1 MKSRYLIVYQ
11 AVFCIRGLALS
22 AAITDDQRRCDQ
34 RVPMTSLYPLPT
46 AEHGMAMQRTRG
58 AGRLSAKL
66 SAGQSRIDR
75 LFQEGSARIRLPRV
89 APGAP
94 LEAVLINTAGGL
106 TGGDRMDWRFEAGE
120 GAALLL
126 ATQACE
132 KTYKARGDSEARV
145 SVQLNLNAGSSL
157 AWLPQETILFDRARL
172 TRSIDVDMAADAR
185 LLMVEPLVF
194 GRLAMREA
202 VAEGQFHDRWRIR
215 QAGHLVHAE
224 DMRLGPMI
232 AEALRRP
239 AVANGG
245 LAMATVLMIAP
256 DAEARLADARRL
268 IGGSGGVSHMMMPP
282 GAGQGAGTGKLL
294 ARIVAGD
301 SYELR
306 KVLVPLIRLLNP
318 AGGMPKVWSI

>member
-1 MKSRYLIVYQ
+1 
-11 AVFCIRGLALS
+11 
-22 AAITDDQRRCDQ
+22 
-34 RVPMTSLYPLPT
+34 
-46 AEHGMAMQRTRG
+46 MQRTRG
-58 AGRLSAKL
+58 AGRLSVKL

-89 APGAP
+89 ARGAP

-106 TGGDRMDWRFEAGE
+106 TGGDRMDWHFEAGE
-120 GAALLL
+120 GASLLL
-126 ATQACE
+126 TTQACE
-132 KTYKARGDSEARV
+132 KTYKAQGDSEARV
-145 SVQLNLNAGSSL
+145 SVQLKLNAGSSL

-172 TRSIDVDMAADAR
+172 ARTIDVDMASDAR
-185 LLMVEPLVF
+185 LLMVEPVVF

-202 VAEGQFHDRWRIR
+202 VTTGHFRDRWRVR
-215 QAGHLVHAE
+215 CAGQLVHAE
-224 DMRLGPMI
+224 HMRLGPMV
-232 AEALRRP
+232 ADALGHP

-256 DAEARLADARRL
+256 DAEAVLAGVRRI
-268 IGGSGGVSHMMMPP
+268 IGNSGGASHVTMRHGP
-282 GAGQGAGTGKLL
+282 GRDAATGKLL
-294 ARIVAGD
+294 ARIVARD

>member
-1 MKSRYLIVYQ
+1 
-11 AVFCIRGLALS
+11 
-22 AAITDDQRRCDQ
+22 
-34 RVPMTSLYPLPT
+34 MTSLYPLPT
-46 AEHGMAMQRTRG
+46 AEHGIAMQRTRG

-89 APGAP
+89 SRGAP

-106 TGGDRMDWRFEAGE
+106 TGGDRMDWHFEAGE
-120 GAALLL
+120 GASLLL

-132 KTYKARGDSEARV
+132 KTYKAQGDSDARV
-145 SVQLNLNAGSSL
+145 SVQLNLNTGSSL

-172 TRSIDVDMAADAR
+172 ARTIDVTMAPDAR
-185 LLMVEPLVF
+185 LLMVEPVVF

-202 VAEGQFHDRWRIR
+202 VTEGQFHDRWRIR
-215 QAGHLVHAE
+215 CEGQLVHAE
-224 DMRLGPMI
+224 DMRLGPMV
-232 AEALRRP
+232 AETLRRP

-256 DAEARLADARRL
+256 DAEAVLAEARHL
-268 IGGSGGVSHMMMPP
+268 IGGSGGASHMTMRSGPS
-282 GAGQGAGTGKLL
+282 GAPATGKLL

-318 AGGMPKVWSI
+318 VGGMPKVWSI